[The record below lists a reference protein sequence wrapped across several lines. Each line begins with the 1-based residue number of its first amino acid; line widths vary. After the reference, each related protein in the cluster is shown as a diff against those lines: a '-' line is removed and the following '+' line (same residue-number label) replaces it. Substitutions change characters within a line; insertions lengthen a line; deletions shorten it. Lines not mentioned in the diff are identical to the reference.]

1 LANHA
6 RTADESN
13 RAELTQ
19 MGDFTA
25 SFSGKSVMVLGG
37 SRGIGAAIVRQFA
50 SAGAKVIFSYSG
62 SPDAAAAVAAETGAT
77 AVKADSANRD
87 ELIAAVAAA
96 GALDVMVVNA
106 GVAIMGDPLTLDPD
120 VVDRLIDINVR
131 AAYFASVEAGRQM
144 HDNGRIIIIGSI
156 NGDRVPWPGQT
167 AYALSKSA
175 VQGIARGLAR
185 DFGKRGITVNV
196 VQPGPVDTDM
206 NPADGPFAK
215 MMHAAMAIQRHA
227 TADEVAS
234 LVMFLASPAAA
245 MITGTTQTI
254 DGGVGI

>member
-1 LANHA
+1 
-6 RTADESN
+6 
-13 RAELTQ
+13 
-19 MGDFTA
+19 MGD
-25 SFSGKSVMVLGG
+25 FSGKSVMVLGG

-62 SPDAAAAVAAETGAT
+62 SPEAAAAVAAKTGAT

-120 VVDRLIDINVR
+120 AVDRLIDINVR

-144 HDNGRIIIIGSI
+144 HDNGRIIIIGSV
-156 NGDRVPWPGQT
+156 NGDRVGWPGAT

-175 VQGIARGLAR
+175 VQGIGRGLAR
-185 DFGKRGITVNV
+185 DFGPRGITVNV

-206 NPADGPFAK
+206 NPASGPMAK
-215 MMHAAMAIQRHA
+215 MMHAGMAIKRHA

-234 LVMFLASPAAA
+234 LVLYLASPAAA
-245 MITGTTQTI
+245 MITGTTHTI

>member
-1 LANHA
+1 
-6 RTADESN
+6 
-13 RAELTQ
+13 
-19 MGDFTA
+19 MGD
-25 SFSGKSVMVLGG
+25 FSGKSVMVLGG

-50 SAGAKVIFSYSG
+50 SAGASVVFTYSG
-62 SPDAAAAVAAETGAT
+62 SPDAAAAVAAQTGAT
-77 AVKADSANRD
+77 AVQADSANRD

-120 VVDRLIDINVR
+120 AVDRLIDINVR

-144 HDNGRIIIIGSI
+144 HDNGRIIIIGSV
-156 NGDRVPWPGQT
+156 NGDRVGWPGAT

-185 DFGKRGITVNV
+185 DFGPRGITVNV

-206 NPADGPFAK
+206 NPASGPMAK
-215 MMHAAMAIQRHA
+215 MMHAGMAIKRHA

-234 LVMFLASPAAA
+234 LVLYLSSPAAA
-245 MITGTTQTI
+245 MITGTTHTI

>member
-1 LANHA
+1 
-6 RTADESN
+6 
-13 RAELTQ
+13 
-19 MGDFTA
+19 
-25 SFSGKSVMVLGG
+25 MVLGG
-37 SRGIGAAIVRQFA
+37 SRGIGAAIVRHFTA
-50 SAGAKVIFSYSG
+50 AGAKVRFSYSG
-62 SPDAAAAVAAETGAT
+62 SPDAAVAVAAETGAT

-96 GALDVMVVNA
+96 GALDIMVINA
-106 GVAIMGDPLTLDPD
+106 GVGIMGDPLTMDPD

-131 AAYFASVEAGRQM
+131 AVYFAGVEAGRQM

-156 NGDRVPWPGQT
+156 SGDRAPWPGGT
-167 AYALSKSA
+167 AYGMSKSA
-175 VQGIARGLAR
+175 VQGIGRGLAR
-185 DFGKRGITVNV
+185 DFGARGITVNV

-206 NPADGPFAK
+206 NPANGPMAK
-215 MMHAAMAIQRHA
+215 MMHSGMAIKRHA

-234 LVMFLASPAAA
+234 LVLYLASPAAA

>member
-1 LANHA
+1 MN
-6 RTADESN
+6 D
-13 RAELTQ
+13 
-19 MGDFTA
+19 
-25 SFSGKSVMVLGG
+25 FSGKSVMVLGG
-37 SRGIGAAIVRQFA
+37 SRGIGATIVRHFTA
-50 SAGAKVIFSYSG
+50 AGAKVSFSYSG
-62 SPDAAAAVAAETGAT
+62 SPDAT

-96 GALDVMVVNA
+96 GALDIMIINA
-106 GVAIMGDPLTLDPD
+106 GVGIMGDPLATDPD

-131 AAYFASVEAGRQM
+131 AVYFAGVEAGRQM

-156 NGDRVPWPGQT
+156 SGDRAPWPGGT
-167 AYALSKSA
+167 AYGMSKSA
-175 VQGIARGLAR
+175 VQGIGRGLAR
-185 DFGKRGITVNV
+185 DFGARGITVNV

-206 NPADGPFAK
+206 NPANGPMAK
-215 MMHAAMAIQRHA
+215 MMHSGMAIKRHA

-234 LVMFLASPAAA
+234 LVLYLASPAAA

>member
-1 LANHA
+1 MN
-6 RTADESN
+6 E
-13 RAELTQ
+13 
-19 MGDFTA
+19 
-25 SFSGKSVMVLGG
+25 FSGRSVMVLGG
-37 SRGIGAAIVRQFA
+37 SRGIGAAIVRHFTA
-50 SAGAKVIFSYSG
+50 AGAKVSFSYSG

-96 GALDVMVVNA
+96 GALDIMVINA
-106 GVAIMGDPLTLDPD
+106 GVGIMGDPLTMDPD

-131 AAYFASVEAGRQM
+131 AVYFAGVEAGRQM

-156 NGDRVPWPGQT
+156 SGDRAPWPGGT
-167 AYALSKSA
+167 AYGMSKSA
-175 VQGIARGLAR
+175 VQGIGRGLAR
-185 DFGKRGITVNV
+185 DFGARGITVNV

-206 NPADGPFAK
+206 NPANGPMAK
-215 MMHAAMAIQRHA
+215 MMHSGMAIKRHA

-234 LVMFLASPAAA
+234 LVLYLASPAAA

>member
-1 LANHA
+1 M
-6 RTADESN
+6 S
-13 RAELTQ
+13 
-19 MGDFTA
+19 DFA
-25 SFSGKSVMVLGG
+25 GKSVMVLGG
-37 SRGIGAAIVRQFA
+37 SRGIGASIVRQFA
-50 SAGAKVIFSYSG
+50 GAGARVSFSYSG

-96 GALDVMVVNA
+96 GALDIMVINA

-120 VVDRLIDINVR
+120 AVDRLIDINVR
-131 AAYFASVEAGRQM
+131 AVYFAGVESGRQM
-144 HDNGRIIIIGSI
+144 HDNGRIIIIGSV
-156 NGDRVPWPGQT
+156 NGDRVGWPGAT

-175 VQGIARGLAR
+175 VQGIGRGLAR
-185 DFGKRGITVNV
+185 DFGPRGITVNV

-206 NPADGPFAK
+206 NPAAGPLAK
-215 MMHAAMAIQRHA
+215 MMHAGMAIKRHA

-234 LVMFLASPAAA
+234 LVLYLASPAAA
-245 MITGTTQTI
+245 MITGTTHTI